1 MTLES
6 KAPDLAPLIS
16 ELELVLRDQTLLS
29 NPQREEF
36 IKYVDML
43 KKQFRNQAYEEQKNT
58 LKNIL
63 KALNE
68 AQTSSDKRIKILS
81 FLDNL
86 APRA

>member
-16 ELELVLRDQTLLS
+16 ELELVLRDKTLLS
-29 NPQREEF
+29 NPQSEELTQ
-36 IKYVDML
+36 YVDIL
-43 KKQFRNQAYEEQKNT
+43 KKQFRSQTYEEQKNT

-68 AQTSSDKRIKILS
+68 AQTSNDKRIKILS

>member
-29 NPQREEF
+29 NPQREEL

-43 KKQFRNQAYEEQKNT
+43 KKQFRNQSYEEQKNT

-81 FLDNL
+81 FLNNL

>member
-29 NPQREEF
+29 NPQREEL

-43 KKQFRNQAYEEQKNT
+43 KKQFRNQAYEEQKNI

>member
-29 NPQREEF
+29 NPQREEL

-43 KKQFRNQAYEEQKNT
+43 KKQFRNQSYEEQKNT

-68 AQTSSDKRIKILS
+68 AQTSSDKRIKVLS
-81 FLDNL
+81 FLNNL

>member
-29 NPQREEF
+29 NPQREEL
-36 IKYVDML
+36 IQYIDIL
-43 KKQFRNQAYEEQKNT
+43 KKQFRSQTDEEQKNT

-68 AQTSSDKRIKILS
+68 AQTSNDKRIKILS

>member
-29 NPQREEF
+29 NPQREEL

-43 KKQFRNQAYEEQKNT
+43 NKQFRNQSYEEQKNT

>member
-1 MTLES
+1 MTLER

-29 NPQREEF
+29 NPQSEELTQ
-36 IKYVDML
+36 YVDIL
-43 KKQFRNQAYEEQKNT
+43 KKQFRSQTYEEQKNT

-68 AQTSSDKRIKILS
+68 AQTSNDKRIKILS